1 MKKSIVLL
9 SCAVAFSVIAL
20 ADSPKRE
27 LRASWIATVENID
40 WPTTKITKTGAEAEQ
55 QIAAQKQELI
65 VILDRL
71 AATNMNVAC
80 LQIRPMADAL
90 YRTEITTWS
99 YYLLLPVAK
108 TPARTLC
115 VLH

>member
-55 QIAAQKQELI
+55 QIAAQKQ
-65 VILDRL
+65 
-71 AATNMNVAC
+71 
-80 LQIRPMADAL
+80 
-90 YRTEITTWS
+90 
-99 YYLLLPVAK
+99 
-108 TPARTLC
+108 
-115 VLH
+115 